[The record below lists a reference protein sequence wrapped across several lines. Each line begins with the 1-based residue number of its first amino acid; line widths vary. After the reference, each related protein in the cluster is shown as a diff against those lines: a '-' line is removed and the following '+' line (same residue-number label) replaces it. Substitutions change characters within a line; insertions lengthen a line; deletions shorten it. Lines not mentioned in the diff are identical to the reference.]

1 MTLSGLDLVASTFD
15 SGAEALHNKF
25 LTILADSACTGCRS
39 AGFGEAILVARLQDE
54 WSSFTRALVVASAL
68 GAQRKN
74 GTPVG
79 AIAGITSPPDAEN
92 FVRVASACAAKKQ
105 GSQYP
110 IWHATT
116 FVIEVGTLL
125 KLNNL
130 PQLEIALGPSPVPR
144 QVTDFRNY
152 FVHPGTG
159 TRQRYEGLQAK
170 LGLLHLE
177 PEDLLHQFQ
186 APGLR
191 IFTSWVRELQQIA
204 DASTQ

>member
-1 MTLSGLDLVASTFD
+1 MTASTFKSD
-15 SGAEALHNKF
+15 AEKLHNKF
-25 LTILADSACTGCRS
+25 LSILSDSACTGCRS

-68 GAQRKN
+68 GSQRKN
-74 GTPVG
+74 GSQVK
-79 AIAGITSPPDAEN
+79 AIEGVYSPSDAETL
-92 FVRVASACAAKKQ
+92 VRAASACAATKQ
-105 GSQYP
+105 GSRYP
-110 IWHATT
+110 IWHATS

-130 PQLEIALGPSPVPR
+130 AQLEITLGPSPVPR

-159 TRQRYEGLQAK
+159 TRQKYEGLQAK
-170 LGLLHLE
+170 LGMLHLE

-186 APGLR
+186 APGLP

-204 DASTQ
+204 ETSTQ